1 MASENQGLVLVVGG
15 AQGIGGQVSSLLAGK
30 GYTVVIA
37 DKDEKVANDLAI
49 KLTNENSKVG
59 SYRMDVTSK
68 TGVETVVSQIE
79 QDYGTINHL
88 VYSAGVLRMGNL
100 HSISIDA
107 WEESFAVNVS
117 GLFYVVRA
125 LSSSLIKSGRAASV
139 VTIASNAAKLPRMNM
154 GAYAPSKAAAAM
166 ATKCLGLELAAYGI
180 RCNIIN
186 PGSTKTQMLE
196 SMDGSDQ
203 FNDELLC
210 GSLNQYKTG
219 IPLKKLGEPNDIAE
233 LAAFLLSDQAG
244 HITMQ
249 EICVDGG
256 ATLGI

>member
-1 MASENQGLVLVVGG
+1 MASENKGLVLVVGG
-15 AQGIGGQVSSLLAGK
+15 ARGIGAQVSSLLAGK
-30 GYTVVIA
+30 GYIVAIA
-37 DKDEKVANDLAI
+37 DKEEEVARDLAA
-49 KLTNENSKVG
+49 KLANENSKVG

-68 TGVETVVSQIE
+68 TEVEAVVSQIE
-79 QDYGTINHL
+79 QDYGTISHL

-125 LSSSLIKSGRAASV
+125 LSSSFMKTGRGASV

-166 ATKCLGLELAAYGI
+166 ATKCLGLELAAYGV

-196 SMDGSDQ
+196 SMDGSDE
-203 FNDELLC
+203 FIDELLS
-210 GSLNQYKTG
+210 GSLKQFKTG
-219 IPLKKLGEPNDIAE
+219 IPLQKLGEPNDIAE
-233 LAAFLLSDQAG
+233 LAVFYYQ
-244 HITMQ
+244 I
-249 EICVDGG
+249 
-256 ATLGI
+256 

>member
-1 MASENQGLVLVVGG
+1 MRNIGGLKVASENKGLVLVVGG
-15 AQGIGGQVSSLLAGK
+15 ARGIGAQVSSLLAGK
-30 GYTVVIA
+30 GYIVAIA
-37 DKDEKVANDLAI
+37 DKEEEVARDLAA
-49 KLTNENSKVG
+49 KLANENSKVG

-68 TGVETVVSQIE
+68 TEVEAVVSQIE
-79 QDYGTINHL
+79 QDYGTISHL

-125 LSSSLIKSGRAASV
+125 LSSSFMKTGRGASV

-166 ATKCLGLELAAYGI
+166 ATKCLGLELAAYGV

-196 SMDGSDQ
+196 SMDGSDE
-203 FNDELLC
+203 FIDELLS
-210 GSLNQYKTG
+210 GSLKQFKTG
-219 IPLKKLGEPNDIAE
+219 IPLQKLGEPNDIAE
-233 LAAFLLSDQAG
+233 LAVFYYQ
-244 HITMQ
+244 I
-249 EICVDGG
+249 
-256 ATLGI
+256 